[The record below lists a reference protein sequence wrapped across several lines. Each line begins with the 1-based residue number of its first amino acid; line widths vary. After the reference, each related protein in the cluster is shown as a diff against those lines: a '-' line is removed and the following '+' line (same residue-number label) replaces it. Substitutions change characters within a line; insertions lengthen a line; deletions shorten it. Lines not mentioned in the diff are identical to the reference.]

1 MEVDMRVFVN
11 MKKLGKRKNSI
22 TKVPYELEK
31 QPFTVKELIM
41 ETVSVC
47 VRDYNERMENQE
59 LLTALSDAEM
69 EDQAESGKISFG
81 VNYGNKK
88 ADLQEAQ
95 RNALQCFED
104 GIFRIYLGA
113 EELKKPED
121 SISLEAD
128 SELTFIRLTML
139 SGRMW

>member
-1 MEVDMRVFVN
+1 MQVLVN

-22 TKVPYELEK
+22 TKVPYELENK
-31 QPFTVKELIM
+31 PLTVRELIM

-47 VRDYNERMENQE
+47 VRNYNERMENQE
-59 LLTALSDAEM
+59 LLTALSLAEM
-69 EDQAESGKISFG
+69 EDQAESGKIGFG
-81 VNYGNKK
+81 VNYGDKK

-95 RNALQCFED
+95 EKALQCFED
-104 GIFRIYLGA
+104 GIFRIYLGT

-121 SISLEAD
+121 LISLEED

-139 SGRMW
+139 SGSMW

>member
-1 MEVDMRVFVN
+1 MRVLVN

-31 QPFTVKELIM
+31 KPLTVKELIM

-47 VRDYNERMENQE
+47 VRNYNERMENQE
-59 LLTALSDAEM
+59 LLTALSLAEI
-69 EDQAESGKISFG
+69 EDQAESGKIGFG
-81 VNYGNKK
+81 VNYGDKK

-95 RNALQCFED
+95 ENALQCFED
-104 GIFRIYLGA
+104 GIFRIYLGT

-121 SISLEAD
+121 SISLEED

>member
-1 MEVDMRVFVN
+1 MQVLVN

-22 TKVPYELEK
+22 TKVPYELENK
-31 QPFTVKELIM
+31 PLTVRELIM

-47 VRDYNERMENQE
+47 VRNYNERMENQE
-59 LLTALSDAEM
+59 LLTALSLAEM
-69 EDQAESGKISFG
+69 EDQAESGKIGFG
-81 VNYGNKK
+81 VNYGDKK
-88 ADLQEAQ
+88 ADLREAQ
-95 RNALQCFED
+95 ENALQCFED
-104 GIFRIYLGA
+104 GIFRIYLGT

-121 SISLEAD
+121 LISLEED

>member
-1 MEVDMRVFVN
+1 MLFR
-11 MKKLGKRKNSI
+11 S
-22 TKVPYELEK
+22 LENK
-31 QPFTVKELIM
+31 PLTVRELIM

-47 VRDYNERMENQE
+47 VRNYNERMENQE
-59 LLTALSDAEM
+59 LLTALSLAEM
-69 EDQAESGKISFG
+69 EDQAESGKIGFG
-81 VNYGNKK
+81 VNYGDKK

-95 RNALQCFED
+95 ENALQCFED
-104 GIFRIYLGA
+104 GIFRIYLGT

-121 SISLEAD
+121 LISLEED

>member
-1 MEVDMRVFVN
+1 MRVLVN

-22 TKVPYELEK
+22 TKVPYELQNK
-31 QPFTVKELIM
+31 PLTVKELIM

-47 VRDYNERMENQE
+47 VRNYNERMENQE
-59 LLTALSDAEM
+59 LLTALSLAEM

-81 VNYGNKK
+81 VNYGDKE

-95 RNALQCFED
+95 ENALQCFED
-104 GIFRIYLGA
+104 GIFRIYLGT

-121 SISLEAD
+121 LISLEDD